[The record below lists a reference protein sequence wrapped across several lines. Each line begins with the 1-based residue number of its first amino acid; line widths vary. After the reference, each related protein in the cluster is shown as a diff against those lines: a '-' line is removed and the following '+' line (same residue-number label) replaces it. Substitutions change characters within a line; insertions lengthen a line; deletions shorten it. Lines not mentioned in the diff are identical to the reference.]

1 MHCKAKWYKVVCTLS
16 KDPQKQADACDENW
30 GAANFCEYA
39 DWTEH
44 VFDGDIMQI
53 DQEWDDDFED
63 KYISIYTGEKRKRL
77 LVRGLARNYEH
88 NDCGIGN
95 TYFEYVEIDGEVIF
109 PLERLGEH
117 IEEGENEIV

>member
-1 MHCKAKWYKVVCTLS
+1 MHCKAKWYKVVCLLS
-16 KDPQKQADACDENW
+16 KDPQKQADACNDNW
-30 GAANFCEYA
+30 NAEDCEYA
-39 DWTEH
+39 DWTDH
-44 VFDGDIMQI
+44 AFDGDIMQI

-63 KYISIYTGEKRKRL
+63 KYISIYTGEKKKRL
-77 LVRGLARNYEH
+77 LVRGLARNYTRY
-88 NDCGIGN
+88 CGAGD

>member
-16 KDPQKQADACDENW
+16 KDPQKQAYACDENW
-30 GAANFCEYA
+30 NAANFCEYA

-63 KYISIYTGEKRKRL
+63 KYISIYTGEKRKGCSF
-77 LVRGLARNYEH
+77 V
-88 NDCGIGN
+88 
-95 TYFEYVEIDGEVIF
+95 V
-109 PLERLGEH
+109 
-117 IEEGENEIV
+117 